1 MALKRRALAV
11 FWLAVAGFGLAGQNT
26 LAAPDPDRLRAAMIF
41 NLTKFVR
48 WPEESL
54 AGSDTLRLC
63 IVGKDSVTRH
73 LSAVDGKKVNGRTLA
88 VEQVTDVIGGCHV
101 LVVGSSNVEANPS
114 FGTLTVGRDIDF
126 LATGGMISI
135 DVENNRMVFDV
146 NLQAARS
153 QQLQISAEVLGLARS
168 VRR

>member
-1 MALKRRALAV
+1 VVLKRYALA
-11 FWLAVAGFGLAGQNT
+11 LALLSVSVLGLTGAHAV
-26 LAAPDPDRLRAAMIF
+26 AAPDPDRLRAAMIF

-54 AGSDTLRLC
+54 AGSDILRLC
-63 IVGKDSVTRH
+63 IVGKDSVARH

-88 VEQVTDVIGGCHV
+88 VEQVTGVVGGCHV
-101 LVVGSSNVEANPS
+101 LVVGGSNVEARPS
-114 FGTLTVGRDIDF
+114 LGMLTVGTDIDF
-126 LATGGMISI
+126 LADGGMISI

-168 VRR
+168 VRQ